1 MTRASKQGA
10 VPHLDLAEDQVLG
23 YLRRNPDFL
32 ARHPDLFTKLV
43 PPARKFGNGRDATV
57 MDLQQFML
65 GRLRED
71 VGRLEKRH
79 DALVDTS
86 RSNLRTQS
94 RVHAAALA
102 LLSARSFESFIEIVT
117 TDLAMLLEIDVV
129 AMCIECSEVTRVRPD
144 GIRLLPSGSIDELLG
159 RRADVVLRENT
170 VGERWLYGSGAGLV
184 RSDALL
190 RLRVRRQPPDALL
203 ALGARTPG
211 HFHAGQATELLSFL
225 ARVLEHGIRNWLDV
239 PA

>member
-1 MTRASKQGA
+1 MTKASKRGA
-10 VPHLDLAEDQVLG
+10 VRHEDLGEDQVLG
-23 YLRRNPDFL
+23 YLQRNPDFL

-43 PPARKFGNGRDATV
+43 PPARKFGNGRDVTV
-57 MDLQQFML
+57 MDLQHFML

-71 VGRLEKRH
+71 VGRLEERH

-86 RSNLRTQS
+86 RAYLRTQS
-94 RVHAAALA
+94 RFHAAALA
-102 LLSARSFESFIEIVT
+102 ILCARSFENFIEVVT

-129 AMCIECSEVTRVRPD
+129 AMCIECSEVTPVRPD
-144 GIRLLPSGSIDELLG
+144 GIRLLPGGSIEELLG
-159 RRADVVLRENT
+159 RKADVLLRENT

-190 RLRVRRQPPDALL
+190 RLRVRRRPPDALL

-211 HFHAGQATELLSFL
+211 HFHSGQATELLSFL
-225 ARVLEHGIRNWLDV
+225 ARVLEHDIRNWLDL